1 MYIVVQIVAGLQLYR
16 AYTKVHNVTGNKY
29 KFAQMVQ
36 KQLQMSSLIKADF
49 NTIADGYIPHS
60 QGE

>member
-1 MYIVVQIVAGLQLYR
+1 MYIVVQIVADLQLYR

-36 KQLQMSSLIKADF
+36 KQLQMSRQS
-49 NTIADGYIPHS
+49 
-60 QGE
+60 